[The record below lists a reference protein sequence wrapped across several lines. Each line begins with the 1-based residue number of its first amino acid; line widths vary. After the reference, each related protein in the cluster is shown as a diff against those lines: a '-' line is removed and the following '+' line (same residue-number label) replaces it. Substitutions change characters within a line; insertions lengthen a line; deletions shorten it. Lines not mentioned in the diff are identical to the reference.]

1 MSTVLHVLS
10 AGAIEPGLVD
20 AAEAFGERND
30 CEVKIT
36 WATTPV
42 IRKRLGGGEVV
53 DVVIATRE
61 AIDGFAREKKLS
73 AAKVVDIGRVG
84 IGMVVRDRAPEPDIA
99 SVGALKYAVLDADSV
114 VFNRASSGLQV
125 ERILGEMGLL
135 DRIQA
140 KTSRYN
146 NGPAMMEHLIK
157 GKGKEIGFGAIVE
170 ILMFRDKG
178 LKLSAPL
185 PPEVQHYTEYAAA
198 PMTAAPE
205 ADLAVEFVS
214 YLGTQE
220 AKAHFAACGVE
231 LE

>member
-10 AGAIEPGLVD
+10 AGAIEPGLVE
-20 AAEAFGERND
+20 AAGVFGEQHG

-42 IRKRLGGGEVV
+42 IRKRLGGGEVA

-61 AIDGFAREKKLS
+61 ALDAFAREKKL
-73 AAKVVDIGRVG
+73 AASDIIDIGRVG
-84 IGMVVRDRAPEPDIA
+84 IGMVVRDRAPEPDI
-99 SVGALKYAVLDADSV
+99 SSIGALKYAVLDADSV

-125 ERILGEMGLL
+125 ERIFGEMGVLE
-135 DRIQA
+135 RIQS

-146 NGPAMMEHLIK
+146 NGPAMMDHLIK
-157 GKGKEIGFGAIVE
+157 GQGKEIGFGAIVE
-170 ILMFRDKG
+170 ILMFREQG
-178 LKLSAPL
+178 LKLAAPL
-185 PPEVQHYTEYAAA
+185 PPEVQHYTAYAAA

-205 ADLAVEFVS
+205 ADLAAEFVN

-220 AKAHFAACGVE
+220 AKAYFAACGVE

>member
-1 MSTVLHVLS
+1 MSAVVQVLS

-20 AAEAFGERND
+20 AAAAFGDAND

-42 IRKRLGGGEVV
+42 ILRRVAGGEKS

-61 AIDGFAREKKLS
+61 AIGQLARDRKVS
-73 AAKVVDIGRVG
+73 AEESVPVGRVG
-84 IGMVVRDRAPEPDIA
+84 IGMVIRDRAPAPDIG
-99 SVGALKYAVLDADSV
+99 SIGALKYAVLDADSV

-135 DRIQA
+135 ERIQA

-146 NGPAMMEHLIK
+146 NGPAMMEHLIR

-170 ILMFRDKG
+170 ILMFRDQG
-178 LKLSAPL
+178 LRLAAPL
-185 PPEVQHYTEYAAA
+185 PPEVQHYTEYVAA
-198 PMTAAPE
+198 PMAAAHE
-205 ADLAVEFVS
+205 AELAAEFVR
-214 YLGTQE
+214 YLGSPGAQ
-220 AKAHFAACGVE
+220 AYFAACGVE